1 MQTQMFVHE
10 ERPRIWIRLII
21 GAIILLILWFLGTQ
35 VLSFFDFSSQQ
46 KAGAVLSIDE
56 NPDGVQVSLQGGDV
70 QRGEDQLKVY
80 EGDTIYTSNG
90 GNAVLIFFDGTKLRM
105 DQQSQLTLE
114 ESSRMTEKPS
124 VLTLDLP
131 KGRIFLMTPSQN
143 VFTGSITRT
152 VKTDT
157 QSISIPHSASALISD
172 DVLAVTE
179 SSGLGLTSLLELPSG
194 SSKEIVI
201 GEGQVLALTPSAR
214 TSIESGS
221 DPYTYRRTFGEK
233 ESTDLF
239 LKESMTALSSQPLPS
254 TGSGSIES
262 SSRDSDV
269 LNVQTPTNNQSVNGT
284 SVTVSGTVGTQVT
297 SVEINGTAVLIGSD
311 QSFRQDVTLT
321 AASVTLTISAKD
333 RAGNVLETVS
343 RTVTRTQTTV
353 PMASVSK
360 PVGSGGTFTTNQEE
374 VTISGGAPA
383 NTNGIMV
390 NDYALQLFKPGS
402 RTWTYVASLALGNMK
417 QGENRYEIRA
427 LDATGAKSNP
437 VVITI
442 VFKPDSQTSSIA
454 SSDASSL
461 PSNNALMPGSLTV
474 TAPGI
479 SPYETIQD
487 DILIEGKTPA
497 VTDSVYVN
505 GYKLSLY
512 TPGKDF
518 WNYYAATKYGTLR
531 PGRNTY
537 TVVTRNKEGKIL
549 DSMQY
554 VITYTP
560 KTGQ

>member
-1 MQTQMFVHE
+1 
-10 ERPRIWIRLII
+10 
-21 GAIILLILWFLGTQ
+21 
-35 VLSFFDFSSQQ
+35 
-46 KAGAVLSIDE
+46 
-56 NPDGVQVSLQGGDV
+56 
-70 QRGEDQLKVY
+70 
-80 EGDTIYTSNG
+80 
-90 GNAVLIFFDGTKLRM
+90 
-105 DQQSQLTLE
+105 
-114 ESSRMTEKPS
+114 
-124 VLTLDLP
+124 
-131 KGRIFLMTPSQN
+131 
-143 VFTGSITRT
+143 
-152 VKTDT
+152 
-157 QSISIPHSASALISD
+157 
-172 DVLAVTE
+172 
-179 SSGLGLTSLLELPSG
+179 
-194 SSKEIVI
+194 
-201 GEGQVLALTPSAR
+201 
-214 TSIESGS
+214 
-221 DPYTYRRTFGEK
+221 
-233 ESTDLF
+233 
-239 LKESMTALSSQPLPS
+239 
-254 TGSGSIES
+254 
-262 SSRDSDV
+262 
-269 LNVQTPTNNQSVNGT
+269 
-284 SVTVSGTVGTQVT
+284 
-297 SVEINGTAVLIGSD
+297 
-311 QSFRQDVTLT
+311 
-321 AASVTLTISAKD
+321 
-333 RAGNVLETVS
+333 
-343 RTVTRTQTTV
+343 
-353 PMASVSK
+353 MASVSK

-497 VTDSVYVN
+497 VTDSVFVN